1 MIEGRGKGREER
13 TGWIETIRVLLFNVM
28 GARMGV
34 DVEQTA
40 GMLDPRNASVEQLNV
55 VAFHEKLF
63 RRGDRPAY
71 VAPMVLL
78 VRGDEGK
85 HGLLIDQPESIVSVG
100 ADAIRPLPALIEASM
115 QSRAVWGVALIEGEM
130 VLLVDLYELR
140 ASGMPES

>member
-1 MIEGRGKGREER
+1 MMEDRVRGQGEG
-13 TGWIETIRVLLFNVM
+13 TGWIEAIRVLLFNVL
-28 GARMGV
+28 GVRMGV

-55 VAFHEKLF
+55 VSFHEKLF
-63 RRGDRPAY
+63 RRDDRPTY

-78 VRGDEGK
+78 VKDDEGN
-85 HGLLIDQPESIVSVG
+85 HGLLIDQPENIVSVG
-100 ADAIRPLPALIEASM
+100 AEDIRPLPALIEASM

-130 VLLVDLYELR
+130 VLLVDLYELV